1 MAINMERSANRERV
15 VETDRLWL
23 ARFLADLLDQRFTI
37 PGTSIRIGLD
47 PIVSLIPG
55 VGDLLANLTGSVIVI
70 IGAQLGVPKI
80 VLARM
85 GIHIAINTVLGAI
98 PIFGDVISIWYRS
111 NVKNVELLERYVG
124 RPSKRADSKDWLFVI
139 ALIVG
144 LLLLLGGI
152 AVFGIWVLKQIW
164 PAACICFK
172 RYKDGRRLNTCR
184 VTKTNCSWILTSSGR
199 QRLDYGISRR

>member
-1 MAINMERSANRERV
+1 MAMNIARTANRERV
-15 VETDRLWL
+15 IERDRLGL

-55 VGDLLANLTGSVIVI
+55 IGDLLANLTGSFIIVI
-70 IGAQLGVPKI
+70 AAQLGVPKI
-80 VLARM
+80 VLTRM
-85 GIHIAINTVLGAI
+85 GINVAINTLLGAV

-124 RPSKRADSKDWLFVI
+124 RQSKRADRKDWLFVI
-139 ALIVG
+139 ALVVG

-152 AVFGIWVLKQIW
+152 VVFGVWVIKQIW
-164 PAACICFK
+164 QA
-172 RYKDGRRLNTCR
+172 L
-184 VTKTNCSWILTSSGR
+184 
-199 QRLDYGISRR
+199 

>member
-1 MAINMERSANRERV
+1 MAINIARTARRERA

-55 VGDLLANLTGSVIVI
+55 VGDLLANLTGSFILI
-70 IGAQLGVPKI
+70 IAAQLGVPKI
-80 VLARM
+80 VIARM
-85 GIHIAINTVLGAI
+85 GINVAINTLLGAV
-98 PIFGDVISIWYRS
+98 PIFGNVISIWYRS
-111 NVKNVELLERYVG
+111 NVKNVELLDRYVG
-124 RPSKRADSKDWLFVI
+124 RQSKRADSKDWLFVI

-152 AVFGIWVLKQIW
+152 VVFGIWLVKQIW
-164 PAACICFK
+164 QA
-172 RYKDGRRLNTCR
+172 L
-184 VTKTNCSWILTSSGR
+184 
-199 QRLDYGISRR
+199 

>member
-1 MAINMERSANRERV
+1 MAIDQRRVERHAVGES
-15 VETDRLWL
+15 DRLRL

-47 PIVSLIPG
+47 PIISIIPG
-55 VGDLLANLTGSVIVI
+55 IGDLLANLTGSFIVI
-70 IGAQLGVPKI
+70 IAAQLGVPKI

-85 GIHIAINTVLGAI
+85 AINIAINTLLGAI

-111 NVKNVELLERYVG
+111 NVKNVELLERHVG
-124 RPSKRADSKDWLFVI
+124 RQSKRADSKDWLFVI

-152 AVFGIWVLKQIW
+152 AVFGIWVVKQIW
-164 PAACICFK
+164 QA
-172 RYKDGRRLNTCR
+172 L
-184 VTKTNCSWILTSSGR
+184 
-199 QRLDYGISRR
+199 